1 VSKKKTLLV
10 CNKGKA
16 CPRMGSGDVFDCL
29 KKALDHTEFGEH
41 FKVKQS
47 DCLDACKYG
56 PVVKVKP
63 EGVVYGKVGAKECIK
78 IILRH
83 LKKKKPS
90 KKLVVAKKK

>member
-1 VSKKKTLLV
+1 
-10 CNKGKA
+10 
-16 CPRMGSGDVFDCL
+16 
-29 KKALDHTEFGEH
+29 
-41 FKVKQS
+41 VKQS